1 MFCQSCRSAGYE
13 PSWLRRL
20 YEGNGSHAEVQYPTD
35 TETGWLYGRWSHC
48 FWTAVLLFGYEHI
61 HPEDNWSNYYII
73 YHPSPS
79 LRKLNAWYIDSGVFI
94 GVSGEYDDLWTKVFR
109 QAFAKYDLD
118 GNGKLAREELPPLL
132 ENLHIS
138 MRILVSK
145 FLVAT
150 GVTFRFFDWK
160 RFVEQ
165 RIKVREIKGWR
176 YFLSKT

>member
-1 MFCQSCRSAGYE
+1 M
-13 PSWLRRL
+13 
-20 YEGNGSHAEVQYPTD
+20 
-35 TETGWLYGRWSHC
+35 
-48 FWTAVLLFGYEHI
+48 
-61 HPEDNWSNYYII
+61 
-73 YHPSPS
+73 
-79 LRKLNAWYIDSGVFI
+79 
-94 GVSGEYDDLWTKVFR
+94 FR

-165 RIKVREIKGWR
+165 RIKVREIKG
-176 YFLSKT
+176 